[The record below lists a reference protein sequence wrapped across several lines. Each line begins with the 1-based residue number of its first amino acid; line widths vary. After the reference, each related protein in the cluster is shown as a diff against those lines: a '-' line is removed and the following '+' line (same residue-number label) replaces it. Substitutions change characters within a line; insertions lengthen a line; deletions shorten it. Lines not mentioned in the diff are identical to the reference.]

1 MIQSFVDFLYTL
13 SISEFIQNFII
24 LFLFISSIFFW
35 IRLTSSK
42 YVTGEVDVTPQI
54 KTILLEDPNKPI
66 YSINDIS
73 YFNKSLATL
82 DILTTDTPSS
92 KNYTLYI

>member
-24 LFLFISSIFFW
+24 LFLLISSIFFW

-42 YVTGEVDVTPQI
+42 YVTGEVDLTPQI

-66 YSINDIS
+66 YSIYDIS